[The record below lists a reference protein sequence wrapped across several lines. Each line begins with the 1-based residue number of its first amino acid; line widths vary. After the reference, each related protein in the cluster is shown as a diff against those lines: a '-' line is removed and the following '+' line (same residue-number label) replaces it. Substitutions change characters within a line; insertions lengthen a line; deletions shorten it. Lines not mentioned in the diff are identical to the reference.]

1 MRTTCQK
8 IARIAR
14 GGFTLTE
21 ALVAMAVGGIMVVSL
36 YSGMTSASYSMRLA
50 REDLR
55 ATQVLL
61 DKLETIRLCTWNQVN
76 DPSFMPSTFSE
87 PIYPE
92 QPNSAVLTGTLAI
105 DSSNLTAKYNDQ
117 IRMVTV
123 TVTWGGN
130 GELKRTRQMSTYVAR
145 YGITRYLLQ
154 KA

>member
-1 MRTTCQK
+1 MRTALK
-8 IARIAR
+8 RIPR
-14 GGFTLTE
+14 LGFTLTE

-76 DPSFMPSTFSE
+76 DGSFMPKTFTE

-92 QPNSAVLTGTLAI
+92 QANGPVLAGTIAI
-105 DSSNLTAKYNDQ
+105 DNPKLKTKYNDE

-123 TVTWGGN
+123 TVTWGGT
-130 GELKRTRQMSTYVAR
+130 GELKRSRQMSTYAAR

-154 KA
+154 KE